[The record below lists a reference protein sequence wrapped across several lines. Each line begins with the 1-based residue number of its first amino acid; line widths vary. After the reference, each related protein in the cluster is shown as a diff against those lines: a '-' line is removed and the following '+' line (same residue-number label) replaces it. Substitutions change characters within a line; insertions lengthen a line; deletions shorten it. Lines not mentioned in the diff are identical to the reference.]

1 MYLNSSFMQLI
12 SMSRAV
18 ASLLVTLLA
27 TSLLPTSI
35 FALSWPL
42 CENGGTVWV
51 TEQPRTAPT
60 FPGANLWFFCE
71 GQLNVLGN
79 SISAC
84 VPDQSK
90 PPNTSSICVPQVA
103 EAICQLLGYERSFAD
118 DTQITPAAP
127 GEPVI
132 TLTGDFCIRK
142 GQYASVL
149 PENFASI
156 PGEPCDKISK
166 LTCIR
171 TLDTMAAAATL
182 GLSRAENLSVLQPT
196 PSAEDLATTAQLAE
210 NAATMAQQ
218 SGQPTPSG
226 TIAAAGGGTGTSGRK
241 LLKAAA

>member
-1 MYLNSSFMQLI
+1 
-12 SMSRAV
+12 MSRALASFIV
-18 ASLLVTLLA
+18 ALVA
-27 TSLLPTSI
+27 ASLPTSI
-35 FALSWPL
+35 LALSWPL

-51 TEQPRTAPT
+51 TEQPRTART

-90 PPNTSSICVPQVA
+90 PANTSSICIPQVA
-103 EAICQLLGYERSFAD
+103 EAICQLLGYERAFAD
-118 DTQITPAAP
+118 DTQTTPAAP

-132 TLTGDFCIRK
+132 TLTGEFCIRK

-149 PENFASI
+149 PDNLASI

-171 TLDTMAAAATL
+171 TLNTMAAAATL
-182 GLSRAENLSVLQPT
+182 GLAHAENLSALQPT
-196 PSAEDLATTAQLAE
+196 PAAEDLAATAQLAE
-210 NAATMAQQ
+210 TQANMAQREAPSQPAGSTVAAT
-218 SGQPTPSG
+218 
-226 TIAAAGGGTGTSGRK
+226 GGGVSSGGRK
-241 LLKAAA
+241 LMKVFA